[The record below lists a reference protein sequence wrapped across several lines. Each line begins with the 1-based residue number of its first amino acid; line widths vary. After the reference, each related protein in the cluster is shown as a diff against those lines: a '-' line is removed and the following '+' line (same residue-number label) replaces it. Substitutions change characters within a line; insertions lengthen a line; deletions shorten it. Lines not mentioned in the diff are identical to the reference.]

1 MKKLFLIPI
10 LAISFAH
17 AYDIKPT
24 DEVDEVIRAEKLVKS
39 HPKLQNKD
47 IHITYFEI
55 EYDKYL
61 KKEVYDIEV
70 YDRDSEIE
78 YDIQIDRKTGEF
90 LKFKRDD

>member
-17 AYDIKPT
+17 AYDVKQT
-24 DEVDEVIRAEKLVKS
+24 DEVIRAEKLVKS

-47 IHITYFEI
+47 IRMTYFEI

-61 KKEVYDIEV
+61 KKGVYDIEV
-70 YDRDSEIE
+70 YDRDSEIK
-78 YDIQIDRKTGEF
+78 YDIKIDRKTGEF

>member
-47 IHITYFEI
+47 IHMTY
-55 EYDKYL
+55 YL
-61 KKEVYDIEV
+61 VYYIINFNQVKMEKKTYYHPI
-70 YDRDSEIE
+70 
-78 YDIQIDRKTGEF
+78 GEF
-90 LKFKRDD
+90 AKLVGIQPYEIGI

>member
-1 MKKLFLIPI
+1 M
-10 LAISFAH
+10 
-17 AYDIKPT
+17 
-24 DEVDEVIRAEKLVKS
+24 
-39 HPKLQNKD
+39 
-47 IHITYFEI
+47 TYFEI

-78 YDIQIDRKTGEF
+78 YDIRIDQKTGEF

>member
-17 AYDIKPT
+17 AYDVKQT
-24 DEVDEVIRAEKLVKS
+24 DEVIRAEKLVKS

-47 IHITYFEI
+47 IHITDFEI